1 MPYMDL
7 PEQTVD
13 ATNYIVTGTR
23 TVRGGPIAVPSYNN
37 RAYKTPYQ
45 MEYLGMLVQ
54 FATIGALTVKDAA
67 GNAVTINPN
76 TLVVK
81 PCTDGARPMGWVF
94 TGTLKYAGITP
105 LSGGTNVYLP
115 LTADLDSDTDPEYA
129 TYYNK
134 WTTVTVAALQD
145 QDIVGMPV
153 AATAVIEVGDE
164 IACGDNYGNVCK
176 AQSTDI
182 VIGHAEEKANN
193 SAGAAAA
200 VNCKVR
206 VCHPYASA

>member
-1 MPYMDL
+1 MDL
-7 PEQTVD
+7 PEQKYD
-13 ATNYIVTGTR
+13 STNYIVTGTR
-23 TVRGGPIAVPSYNN
+23 TVRGGPIYVPSLNN

-45 MEYLGMLVQ
+45 MEYRGMLVQ
-54 FATIGALTVKDAA
+54 FATIGALTVLDSA
-67 GNAVTINPN
+67 GSAVTINPN
-76 TLVVK
+76 TLVVR
-81 PCTDGARPMGWVF
+81 PCTDGARPMGWVY
-94 TGTLKYAGITP
+94 TGTLKYSNITP

-115 LTADLDSDTDPEYA
+115 LTAELDSGTTPAYA

-134 WTTVTVAALQD
+134 WTTTTVAALQD

-164 IACGDNYGNVCK
+164 VACGDDAGNVCK

-182 VIGHAEEKANN
+182 VIGTAEEKVNN
-193 SAGAAAA
+193 STGAAAA
-200 VNCKVR
+200 VYCKVR

>member
-7 PEQTVD
+7 PEQEISG
-13 ATNYIVTGTR
+13 TNYIVTGTR
-23 TVRGGPIAVPSYNN
+23 TVRGGPIYVPNLNN

-45 MEYLGMLVQ
+45 MEYRGMLVQ
-54 FATIGALTVKDAA
+54 FATVGALTVKDAA
-67 GNAVTINPN
+67 GAAVTINPN

-81 PCTDGARPMGWVF
+81 PCTDGARPMGWVY
-94 TGTLKYAGITP
+94 TGTLKYSNISP
-105 LSGGTNVYLP
+105 LAGGTSVYLP
-115 LTADLDSDTDPEYA
+115 LTANLDSGTDPAYA

-134 WTTVTVAALQD
+134 WTTTTVAALQD

-176 AQSTDI
+176 AQSADI

-193 SAGAAAA
+193 FGGAASA
-200 VNCKVR
+200 VYCKVR
-206 VCHPYASA
+206 VCSPYASA